1 MKKNQPPPL
10 PQPTLI
16 AKDVLANIIRPTID
30 SFTAVNET
38 IDRIVDKGTKIL
50 YNAYLRTK
58 LPKHNSDYL
67 VVGYTEAMTQ
77 EVMPYDP
84 GESIDCLISNWTED
98 EEPVSV

>member
-10 PQPTLI
+10 PQATLSS
-16 AKDVLANIIRPTID
+16 KGVLTNTIRPILD
-30 SFTAVNET
+30 AFTLANET
-38 IDRIVDKGTKIL
+38 IDRVVDKGTKIL

-58 LPKHNSDYL
+58 ISKHNSDYMVAAL
-67 VVGYTEAMTQ
+67 TEAMTQ

-84 GESIDCLISNWTED
+84 GESIDCLISNWMED

>member
-1 MKKNQPPPL
+1 MD
-10 PQPTLI
+10 T
-16 AKDVLANIIRPTID
+16 IRPTLD
-30 SFTAVNET
+30 SFTAANET

-58 LPKHNSDYL
+58 LPKHNADYQI
-67 VVGYTEAMTQ
+67 VGYTEAIAQ

-84 GESIDCLISNWTED
+84 GESIDCLISNWMED